1 MRLAL
6 LAVASL
12 AACGGITAPP
22 AAAVVS
28 PMPALDTCGAAPY
41 ARVIGQPATALERLL
56 IMRPLRVLR
65 PTDPVTLDL
74 NPTRINFIIGGTE
87 AISAI
92 TCG

>member
-1 MRLAL
+1 MRTVWLAPC
-6 LAVASL
+6 VL
-12 AACGGITAPP
+12 AACGGIAAPP
-22 AAAVVS
+22 APAVVS
-28 PMPALDTCGAAPY
+28 PMPAVDTCGAAPY
-41 ARVIGQPATALERLL
+41 AAVIGQSATALERVL

-74 NPTRINFIIGGTE
+74 NPTRINFIIDGAE